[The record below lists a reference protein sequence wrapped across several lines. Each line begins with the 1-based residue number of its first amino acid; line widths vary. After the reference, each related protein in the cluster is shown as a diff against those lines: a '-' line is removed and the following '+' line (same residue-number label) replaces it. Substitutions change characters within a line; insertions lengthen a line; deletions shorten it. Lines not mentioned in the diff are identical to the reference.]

1 MQSLKVYISEGRHD
15 PSIFKAVFMAGAPGA
30 GKSFVSDWMALGP
43 QLGYK
48 VINSD
53 TEFERYMKEAGLT
66 DDKGAVILDP
76 KREFERGVI
85 RSVAKRHTQAK
96 QRHALIGRLG
106 LVIDGTAAN
115 AAKIIKQKK
124 FLETL
129 GYECAMVYVNVPLD
143 VSIASDKERGEQG
156 DRSIGPELVTQKYN
170 ELDKGIPKL
179 IKAFGTVTTG
189 FGPKPSKSM
198 FFIVDNTVREKTPSL
213 IRKVLGDI
221 TKWSKQLPKNN
232 AAKQWMRNN

>member
-143 VSIASDKERGEQG
+143 VSIASDKQRGKEGERT
-156 DRSIGPELVTQKYN
+156 IGAELVTQKYN
-170 ELDKGIPKL
+170 ELDTGIPKL
-179 IKAFGTVTTG
+179 IKAFGSIYDG
-189 FGPKPSKSM
+189 KGKSM

-213 IRKVLGDI
+213 IRKVLTVI
-221 TKWSKQLPKNN
+221 TKWSKQLPKNK
-232 AAKQWMRNN
+232 AAKEWMKNN

>member
-1 MQSLKVYISEGRHD
+1 MRTFKYFLSEGKHD

-53 TEFERYMKEAGLT
+53 KEFTRYMKEAGLT

-76 KREFERGVI
+76 KRSFERGVI

-115 AAKIIKQKK
+115 AEKIIKQKK

-129 GYECAMVYVNVPLD
+129 GYECAMVYVNVPLEM
-143 VSIASDKERGEQG
+143 SIASDKKRGEAG
-156 DRSIGPELVTQKYN
+156 DRSIGPEMITQKYN
-170 ELDKGIPKL
+170 ELDTGIPKL
-179 IKAFGTVTTG
+179 IKAFGQIYDG
-189 FGPKPSKSM
+189 KGKSM
-198 FFIVDNTVREKTPSL
+198 FFIVDNTVHEKTPGA
-213 IRKVLGDI
+213 IRKVLTVI
-221 TKWSKQLPKNN
+221 TKWSKQFPKNK
-232 AAKQWMRNN
+232 AAKEWMKNN